1 MPEFKTK
8 EEYEKWKA
16 QRLEDIKS
24 RSNNTSVSAK
34 KDEYRLQTDSMDGVS
49 SSSSRR
55 VIGKIIIVLL
65 IFFVGILFYSLL
77 PKDRK
82 SDNTLASK
90 SQAEPDAV
98 KKPAETAEISNSKEL
113 VSLKSL
119 AAPKSWPDI
128 IQQSRASV
136 VVVKTQASSGSGF
149 IISPEG
155 IIITNRHVIQ
165 DSAEVEVIFNSNE
178 SKKAS
183 VIKSGTIPL
192 DIAILKVAGN
202 NLKYLPL
209 ADSNDC
215 SEGEEVVAI
224 GAPLFLSE
232 TITKGIISN
241 CNRQLKDELQDIKY
255 IQTDAAISPG
265 NSGGPLIN
273 KKGEVMGML
282 TWKIVRKGFDG
293 LNFAIT
299 SNVINNF
306 KNGRLDKVEESAK
319 KISEEDKKAFSGYT
333 ERLNLLWM
341 NEYTSYYNRI
351 AGMVAKGSL
360 SVEMG
365 TQLLSKAT
373 NPPSGFS
380 SVPDWLASLAER
392 EIKGELTEDQVY
404 SLIKS
409 SFEL

>member
-8 EEYEKWKA
+8 EEYEKWKE
-16 QRLEDIKS
+16 QKLEEARKLKNNAPKQTEKSEQQSEIKPIDSTLSNAS
-24 RSNNTSVSAK
+24 RKNINN
-34 KDEYRLQTDSMDGVS
+34 
-49 SSSSRR
+49 
-55 VIGKIIIVLL
+55 KIALL
-65 IFFVGILFYSLL
+65 ILL
-77 PKDRK
+77 ATLGLVISFLAVPKNYESGSNIITQK
-82 SDNTLASK
+82 EASVQNTTAPNSNRNDTATSPAS
-90 SQAEPDAV
+90 S
-98 KKPAETAEISNSKEL
+98 
-113 VSLKSL
+113 
-119 AAPKSWPDI
+119 KSWPDI

-136 VVVKTQASSGSGF
+136 VVVKTPASSGSGF

-155 IIITNRHVIQ
+155 IIITNSHVIQ
-165 DSAEVEVIFNSNE
+165 DCAEVEVIFNSNE

-215 SEGEEVVAI
+215 KEGEEVVAI
-224 GAPLFLSE
+224 GAPLSLSE

-273 KKGEVMGML
+273 KKGEVIGML

-306 KNGRLDKVEESAK
+306 KNGRLEKVEESAK
-319 KISEEDKKAFSGYT
+319 KVNEENKKAFSSYT
-333 ERLNLLWM
+333 DRLKLLWM
-341 NEYTSYYNRI
+341 NEYTSYYNKI
-351 AGMVAKGSL
+351 AGMVAKGNL
-360 SVEMG
+360 SVELG

-373 NPPSGFS
+373 TPPDGFS

-392 EIKGELTEDQVY
+392 EIKGELTEDQTY
-404 SLIKS
+404 NLIKR

>member
-8 EEYEKWKA
+8 EEYEKWKE
-16 QRLEDIKS
+16 QKLEEARKLKNNAPTQTEKSEQQSEIKP
-24 RSNNTSVSAK
+24 
-34 KDEYRLQTDSMDGVS
+34 
-49 SSSSRR
+49 
-55 VIGKIIIVLL
+55 I
-65 IFFVGILFYSLL
+65 
-77 PKDRK
+77 
-82 SDNTLASK
+82 DNTLSNASRK
-90 SQAEPDAV
+90 NINNKIALIILLATLGLVISFLAV
-98 KKPAETAEISNSKEL
+98 PKNYESGSNIITQKEASVQNTTAQNSNRNDTATSPANS
-113 VSLKSL
+113 
-119 AAPKSWPDI
+119 KSWPDI

-136 VVVKTQASSGSGF
+136 VVVKTPASSGSGF

-155 IIITNRHVIQ
+155 IIITNSHVIQ
-165 DSAEVEVIFNSNE
+165 DCAEVEVIFNSNE

-215 SEGEEVVAI
+215 KEGEEVVAI
-224 GAPLFLSE
+224 GAPLSLSE

-273 KKGEVMGML
+273 KKGEVIGML

-319 KISEEDKKAFSGYT
+319 KINEENKKAFSSYT
-333 ERLNLLWM
+333 ERLKLLWM
-341 NEYTSYYNRI
+341 NEYTSYYNKI
-351 AGMVAKGSL
+351 AGMVAKGAL
-360 SVEMG
+360 SVEQG

-373 NPPSGFS
+373 NPPPGFS
-380 SVPDWLASLAER
+380 SVPDWLASLAEG
-392 EIKGELTEDQVY
+392 EIKGELTEDQTY
-404 SLIKS
+404 NLIKR